1 MNARE
6 CLNRALSHLPMVDS
20 QDLSILAGV
29 LSDIDA
35 IASCE
40 VLPEVLRKQASR
52 ICKLGE
58 HIIMNESD
66 FESGMKKLTQSLS
79 QLEKTLTE
87 LEKTAQIPDDP
98 NIDEHTTDES
108 ILSSNDLVDL
118 RTKFAAQQKSILD
131 DFEAHVLDL
140 EKNDPAAQG
149 AIKRMLHTWKG
160 EFGVLDFPK
169 MSGLIHSIED
179 AIEKNGITADGLLK
193 LKDHLTDIFQ
203 KMATNQPMVALPI
216 QHFVEKSFVQTQP
229 ATTPVSGKESEK
241 LPSIHNNEGTIPE
254 TDLSLLHEFIQE
266 SRDHIHTAETLM
278 LDLESDPTNTE
289 FINSIFRSFH
299 TIKGVSGFLGIKEVT
314 ELAHSIENIIDQARK
329 STIIIKPAH
338 IDILLQSMDCLKEI
352 IANIE
357 SGSDSGK
364 FIIPSLYQS
373 IMEILSVPDTIDVQ
387 YNTTISSGPVKKLG
401 TMLFENGDIGKEQL
415 DAALQKQGEGDPR
428 KIGKILVE
436 DNGVPI
442 RSVAEAIAVQT
453 QSRSAKNV
461 EETIRV
467 PVNRLDQLIDAI
479 GEAVISQSMVT
490 ADQAIKSSTSQTLL
504 TKIAQTNLIMRQ
516 IQELSMSLRMVS
528 VKATF
533 QKMARLVRDLSKKS
547 SKEIEFI
554 TEGEDTEIDKSVV
567 ENIGDPLIHMIRNSV
582 DHGIEKAP
590 EREAAGKSKVASIH
604 LRAYHKAGNVFI
616 EIQDDGKGLDK
627 EAIYEKAL
635 SKGLC
640 KPNEKLTDNE
650 IFQFIFLPGFSTA
663 KVITD
668 VSGRG
673 VGMDVVKRNIES
685 LRGSVE
691 MTSERGKG
699 TTFTLR
705 LPLTLA
711 IIDGMVVRVGA
722 ETCIIP
728 TLSIIETISTLSEHI
743 VTVLEKGEMIKVRGN
758 LIPLLHLSSIF
769 NHHSKLN
776 GKAKVTLI
784 IEDMLGRK
792 AGLLVDEII
801 GQQQVVIK
809 NLGNGLGEV
818 PGISGG
824 AIMSDGTVSLI
835 IDISNIVR
843 TAFGNN

>member
-1 MNARE
+1 MNVRE
-6 CLNRALSHLPMVDS
+6 CLNRALAHLPMIDS
-20 QDLSILAGV
+20 QDLSVLAGV
-29 LSDIDA
+29 IADIET
-35 IASCE
+35 IASNE
-40 VLPEVLRKQASR
+40 LLPDALRKQSSR

-58 HIIMNESD
+58 HIILNESD
-66 FESGMKKLTQSLS
+66 FDTGMKKLTQSLS
-79 QLEKTLTE
+79 MLDKTLSE
-87 LEKTAQIPDDP
+87 LERSSSIPLENEKVYQQED
-98 NIDEHTTDES
+98 S
-108 ILSSNDLVDL
+108 FLSSNDLKEL

-131 DFEAHVLDL
+131 DFEAHILDY
-140 EKNDPAAQG
+140 EKNDVTASG

-160 EFGVLDFPK
+160 EFGVLDIPK
-169 MSGLIHSIED
+169 MSALIHTIED
-179 AIEKNGITADGLLK
+179 ALEKNEISADGLLK
-193 LKDHLTDIFQ
+193 LKDHLSDVFL
-203 KMATNQPMVALPI
+203 KMASDLPVKAAPSNLFIETAKETVSQP
-216 QHFVEKSFVQTQP
+216 QP
-229 ATTPVSGKESEK
+229 EYV
-241 LPSIHNNEGTIPE
+241 HNNDTSTDPKMGLIPE
-254 TDLSLLHEFIQE
+254 NDLSLLHDFIQE
-266 SRDHIHTAETLM
+266 SRDHIHSAETLM
-278 LDLESDPTNTE
+278 LDLESDPTNSE
-289 FINSIFRSFH
+289 FINSIFRSYH
-299 TIKGVSGFLGIKEVT
+299 TIKGVAGFLGLKQVS
-314 ELAHSIENIIDQARK
+314 ELAHSIENVMDQARK
-329 STIIIKPAH
+329 NTLLIKPVH
-338 IDILLQSMDCLKEI
+338 IDLLLQSMDCLKEI

-357 SGSDSGK
+357 AGCEFGK
-364 FIIPSLYQS
+364 FTLPPSYFVIL
-373 IMEILSVPDTIDVQ
+373 EKLSVPDAIDLQ
-387 YNTTISSGPVKKLG
+387 YTDSTISGPPKKLG
-401 TMLFENGDIGKEQL
+401 TMLIEKGEIDTEQL
-415 DAALQKQGEGDPR
+415 IDALKKQDSGDPR
-428 KIGKILVE
+428 KIGKIFVE
-436 DNGVPI
+436 DNGVRV

-453 QSRSAKNV
+453 QSRSSKNI

-490 ADQAIKSSTSQTLL
+490 ADPAIKSSASQTLL
-504 TKIAQTNLIMRQ
+504 TKLSQTNLIMRQ

-547 SKEIEFI
+547 GKEIEFV

-582 DHGIEKAP
+582 DHGIEKVT
-590 EREAAGKSKVASIH
+590 EREATGKNKVAKIQ

-616 EIQDDGKGLDK
+616 EIQDDGKGLDRD
-627 EAIYEKAL
+627 AIYEKAV
-635 SKGLC
+635 SKDLC
-640 KPNEKLTDNE
+640 KANDKLTDNE
-650 IFQFIFLPGFSTA
+650 VFQFIFLPGFSTA
-663 KVITD
+663 KVVTD

-673 VGMDVVKRNIES
+673 VGMDVVKRNIEA

-711 IIDGMVVRVGA
+711 IIDGMVVRVDS
-722 ETCIIP
+722 EMCIIP
-728 TLSIIETISTLSEHI
+728 TLSIIETISTSSEHI
-743 VTVLEKGEMIKVRGN
+743 VSVLEKGEMIKVRGN
-758 LIPLLHLSSIF
+758 LIPLLHMSSIF
-769 NHHSKLN
+769 NKQHTKLN

-792 AGLLVDEII
+792 AGLLVDEIV

-843 TAFGNN
+843 TAFGN

>member
-6 CLNRALSHLPMVDS
+6 CLNRALAHLPMVDN

-35 IASCE
+35 IVSDE
-40 VLPEVLRKQASR
+40 KLPEVLRKQASS
-52 ICKLGE
+52 ICKFGE
-58 HIIMNESD
+58 HIILNESD
-66 FESGMKKLTQSLS
+66 FDTGMKKLAQSLI
-79 QLEKTLTE
+79 QLEKTLSD
-87 LEKTAQIPDDP
+87 LEQSPPVLSDTNSDDK
-98 NIDEHTTDES
+98 NEES
-108 ILSSNDLVDL
+108 VLSSNDLFEL
-118 RTKFAAQQKSILD
+118 RTKFAVQQKSLLD
-131 DFEAHVLDL
+131 DFEAHILDL
-140 EKNDPAAQG
+140 EKNVPGAQD

-160 EFGVLDFPK
+160 EFGVLDMSK

-179 AIEKNGITADGLLK
+179 SIEKNVITTDGLLK
-193 LKDHLTDIFQ
+193 LKDHLTDVFQ
-203 KMATNQPMVALPI
+203 RMASNQPIVVLPAE
-216 QHFVEKSFVQTQP
+216 HFIESICDQSPQP
-229 ATTPVSGKESEK
+229 GNKISS
-241 LPSIHNNEGTIPE
+241 NETENSPELNSVGSIPE
-254 TDLSLLHEFIQE
+254 TDLSLLHDFIQE
-266 SRDHIHTAETLM
+266 SRDHINSAETIM

-314 ELAHSIENIIDQARK
+314 QLAHSIENIIDQARK
-329 STIIIKPAH
+329 NTLIIKPAH
-338 IDILLQSMDCLKEI
+338 IDILLQSMDCLKDI
-352 IANIE
+352 ISNIE
-357 SGSDSGK
+357 SGSDSGH
-364 FIIPSLYQS
+364 FEIPVSYHS
-373 IMEILSVPDTIDVQ
+373 IMEKLSVPDAIDIQFNSTDV
-387 YNTTISSGPVKKLG
+387 SGPVKKLG
-401 TMLFENGDIGKEQL
+401 TMLVEKGNIAKEQL
-415 DAALQKQGEGDPR
+415 VEALQKQDDGDPR
-428 KIGKILVE
+428 RIGKILVQ
-436 DNGVPI
+436 DNGVPA
-442 RSVAEAIAVQT
+442 RSVTEAIAVQS
-453 QSRSAKNV
+453 QSRCAKNV

-479 GEAVISQSMVT
+479 GEAVISQSMIT
-490 ADQAIKSSTSQTLL
+490 ADPAIKSSTSQTLL

-516 IQELSMSLRMVS
+516 IQGLSMSLRMVS

-547 SKEIEFI
+547 GKVIEFI

-582 DHGIEKAP
+582 DHGIEKVA
-590 EREAAGKSKVASIH
+590 EREASGKNKIAMIRLS
-604 LRAYHKAGNVFI
+604 AYHKAGNVFI

-627 EAIYEKAL
+627 DAIYEKAV

-640 KPNEKLTDNE
+640 RPNEKLTDNE

-663 KVITD
+663 KVVTD

-691 MTSERGKG
+691 MSSERGKG

-711 IIDGMVVRVGA
+711 IIDGMVVKVGS

-728 TLSIIETISTLSEHI
+728 TLSIIETISTSSEQI
-743 VTVLEKGEMIKVRGN
+743 VSVLGKGEMIKVRGS

-769 NHHSKLN
+769 NHHSKIN

-843 TAFGNN
+843 TAFGN

>member
-1 MNARE
+1 
-6 CLNRALSHLPMVDS
+6 MVNS
-20 QDLSILAGV
+20 QDLSILADV

-35 IASCE
+35 IVSCE
-40 VLPEVLRKQASR
+40 ILPEVLRKQASR

-58 HIIMNESD
+58 HIILNESE
-66 FESGMKKLTQSLS
+66 FNSGMKKMSQSLS
-79 QLEKTLTE
+79 LLEKTLSE
-87 LEKTAQIPDDP
+87 LERNSLIPVDSTS
-98 NIDEHTTDES
+98 EVTTSDES
-108 ILSSNDLVDL
+108 ILSPNDLIDL
-118 RTKFAAQQKSILD
+118 RTKFAAQQKSPLD
-131 DFEAHVLDL
+131 DFEAYVLDL
-140 EKNDPAAQG
+140 EKNNPAAQG

-169 MSGLIHSIED
+169 MSGLIHAIED
-179 AIEKNGITADGLLK
+179 AIEKNAITTDGLFK
-193 LKDHLTDIFQ
+193 LKDHLTDIFL
-203 KMATNQPMVALPI
+203 KMAANLPIVALPI
-216 QHFVEKSFVQTQP
+216 EYFVEKNFDQTLP
-229 ATTPVSGKESEK
+229 LSNHSPVHKESEK
-241 LPSIHNNEGTIPE
+241 QSQTLSNSGIIPE
-254 TDLSLLHEFIQE
+254 TDLSLLHDFIQE
-266 SRDHIHTAETLM
+266 SRDHIHAAETIM
-278 LDLESDPTNTE
+278 LDLESDPTNSE

-329 STIIIKPAH
+329 STLIISPAH
-338 IDILLQSMDCLKEI
+338 IDLLLQSMDCLKEI

-364 FIIPSLYQS
+364 FNIPSLYQS
-373 IMEILSVPDTIDVQ
+373 IMERLSVPDIVDVQ
-387 YNTTISSGPVKKLG
+387 YENTASSGPVKKLG
-401 TMLFENGDIGKEQL
+401 TMLVESGDIAIEQL
-415 DAALQKQGEGDPR
+415 DKALQKQGEGDPR

-442 RSVAEAIAVQT
+442 RSVAEAIAVQS
-453 QSRSAKNV
+453 QSRSAKNI

-490 ADQAIKSSTSQTLL
+490 ADPAIKSSSSQTLL
-504 TKIAQTNLIMRQ
+504 TKLAQTNLIMRQ

-528 VKATF
+528 VKPTF

-547 SKEIEFI
+547 GKEIEFI

-582 DHGIEKAP
+582 DHGIEKAS
-590 EREAAGKSKVASIH
+590 EREAAGKPKIAAIH

-616 EIQDDGKGLDK
+616 EIQDDGKGLDRD
-627 EAIYEKAL
+627 AIYEKAL

-691 MTSERGKG
+691 MSSEQGKG

-711 IIDGMVVRVGA
+711 IIDGMVVKVGS

-728 TLSIIETISTLSEHI
+728 TLSIIETISTSSEQI

-769 NHHSKLN
+769 NHHSTLN

-835 IDISNIVR
+835 VDISNIVR
-843 TAFGNN
+843 SAFGG

>member
-1 MNARE
+1 
-6 CLNRALSHLPMVDS
+6 MVDI

-29 LSDIDA
+29 LADIDA
-35 IASCE
+35 IAICE
-40 VLPEVLRKQASR
+40 SLPEVLRKQASR

-87 LEKTAQIPDDP
+87 LEKNAQIPQIPDDSK
-98 NIDEHTTDES
+98 NNEHIVDES
-108 ILSSNDLVDL
+108 ILSSNDLIDL

-179 AIEKNGITADGLLK
+179 AIEKNGITTDGLLK

-203 KMATNQPMVALPI
+203 KMAANQPMVALPI
-216 QHFVEKSFVQTQP
+216 QHFVEKSFEQTQP
-229 ATTPVSGKESEK
+229 ATTAVSGKESDT
-241 LPSIHNNEGTIPE
+241 LPSIHSNVGTIPE
-254 TDLSLLHEFIQE
+254 TDLSLLHDFIQE

-278 LDLESDPTNTE
+278 LDLESDPTNIE

-329 STIIIKPAH
+329 STLIITPAH

-357 SGSDSGK
+357 SGSNNGK
-364 FIIPSLYQS
+364 FNIPPSYQP
-373 IMEILSVPDTIDVQ
+373 IMEKLSVPDTIDIQ
-387 YNTTISSGPVKKLG
+387 YETAMPSGPVKKLG
-401 TMLFENGDIGKEQL
+401 TMLVENGDIGKEQL
-415 DAALQKQGEGDPR
+415 DEALQKQGEGDPR

-436 DNGVPI
+436 DNGVPV
-442 RSVAEAIAVQT
+442 RSVAEAIAVQS

-554 TEGEDTEIDKSVV
+554 TEGDDTEIDKSVV

-582 DHGIEKAP
+582 DHGIEKAS
-590 EREAAGKSKVASIH
+590 EREAAGKPKIASIH

-616 EIQDDGKGLDK
+616 EIQDDGKGLDRD
-627 EAIYEKAL
+627 AIYEKAL

-691 MTSERGKG
+691 MSSERGKG

-711 IIDGMVVRVGA
+711 IIDGMVVKVGS

-728 TLSIIETISTLSEHI
+728 TLSIIETISTSSEQI

-769 NHHSKLN
+769 NSHSNLN

-824 AIMSDGTVSLI
+824 AIMSDGTISLI

-843 TAFGNN
+843 TAFGS